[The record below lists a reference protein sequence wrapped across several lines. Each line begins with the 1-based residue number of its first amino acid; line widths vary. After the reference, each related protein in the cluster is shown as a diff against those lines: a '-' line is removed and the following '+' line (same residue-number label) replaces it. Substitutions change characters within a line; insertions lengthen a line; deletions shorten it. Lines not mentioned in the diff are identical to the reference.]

1 MPVAPKSLARIAE
14 SSGFGMADVAFLA
27 GLDESTICRLWDNP
41 DWLDRVKG
49 SSLQAIVAVV
59 PGVGEYVLGYS
70 LADRRSRLADRL
82 SDQEVEIDTLA
93 FRRLVQERGIP
104 EQYLSNALD

>member
-1 MPVAPKSLARIAE
+1 MAVAPKSLARIAE
-14 SSGFGMADVAFLA
+14 TSGFGMADVAFLA
-27 GLDESTICRLWDNP
+27 GLDESTVCRLWENP

-70 LADRRSRLADRL
+70 LADRRNRLADRL
-82 SDQEVEIDTLA
+82 SDQDVEVATGA
-93 FRRLVQERGIP
+93 FRRLV
-104 EQYLSNALD
+104 